1 MRITESQLRRYIRQ
15 TLLEQVIGNQAF
27 VYHGSELPPDDFID
41 MMESNTFEPG
51 RGAGAMYGKGLYT
64 VYDPDPNSPT
74 FTGQYGNNIYRI
86 KVNLSGFLIF
96 DSGACVKVHGKK
108 MSLADQLKKLGMQN
122 ELEKIKW
129 WWPDTYH
136 SNDNYVPYK
145 KAFEDEDL
153 SASFGYTSDIAYT
166 LSPKLKNRV
175 AGMIFTGRKDG
186 KVCVIYDPS
195 TCVVVS
201 HSNVL
206 DRGAASD
213 DKGVQNIGG
222 KVFRSVTPGK
232 EQIHRSATS
241 SPDPTRYAPNA
252 KKSIEIMVKAIEDNG
267 FKVDRSKISTIS
279 NVEMNDSLLGGP
291 PPADIQWWETA
302 TEFYDALYL
311 DNGITP
317 EPTRKDEKKIIKA
330 AFKAA
335 FYPNTEEYL
344 VP

>member
-1 MRITESQLRRYIRQ
+1 MRITESKLRRYIRQ
-15 TLLEQVIGNQAF
+15 ALLEQVIGNQAF

-41 MMESNTFEPG
+41 MMESNKFEPG

-96 DSGACVKVHGKK
+96 DSSTCAKVHGKK
-108 MSLADQLKKLGMQN
+108 MSLEDQLKKLGMQN

-153 SASFGYTSDIAYT
+153 SASFGYTSDIAYA
-166 LSPKLKNRV
+166 LSSKLKNRV

-201 HSNVL
+201 HADAFDSHMPN
-206 DRGAASD
+206 DG
-213 DKGVQNIGG
+213 KGVQKIGN
-222 KVFRSVTPGK
+222 KVFWSVTPGK

-241 SPDPTRYAPNA
+241 TPDPARYVTPS
-252 KKSIEIMVKAIEDNG
+252 KKSIEIMVKAIEGNG
-267 FKVDRSKISTIS
+267 FKVNRSEFSKLSGLGL
-279 NVEMNDSLLGGP
+279 EMNDALLGGP
-291 PPADIQWWETA
+291 PPADIQWWESSNQVL
-302 TEFYDALYL
+302 DALTS
-311 DNGITP
+311 DGGITP
-317 EPTRKDEKKIIKA
+317 EPTYKDRKAIIKA

-335 FYPNTEEYL
+335 FHPNT
-344 VP
+344 